1 MKKILIINTNIF
13 DRNGMST
20 VVMNYYEYMDRSNL
34 SFDFIVNDYMDEDY
48 KNYISRHGD
57 NVYLFKNRKKN
68 PMQYILQIKNII
80 KRNDYDVIHIH
91 GNSST
96 VCAEIFAIKTSNIRA
111 KVILHAHGVR
121 TDHPFIHKIF
131 LKYINRNIDVALAA
145 SEKAGEFLFK
155 DFNEFTVIPNGI
167 DVNKFKFNSEDRK
180 RIRNK
185 YSFNEKDKVLLHV
198 GAFNGAKNQSFLI
211 EMFNELLKIDNSYR
225 LILIGDGELKNKKVS
240 QVKKLNLDKR
250 IKFLG
255 EISDISPYYSASD
268 VFLFPSNY
276 EAFGIVA
283 LEAQA
288 NGLPCLVSD
297 RLPTVV
303 KLTNNLQFLKI
314 GENQINT
321 WIEFILKSKRDDNVD
336 YKAWS
341 ENGYEISTVAEK
353 IRRIYLDGK

>member
-34 SFDFIVNDYMDEDY
+34 PFDFIVNDYMDEDY

-145 SEKAGEFLFK
+145 SEKAG
-155 DFNEFTVIPNGI
+155 
-167 DVNKFKFNSEDRK
+167 
-180 RIRNK
+180 
-185 YSFNEKDKVLLHV
+185 
-198 GAFNGAKNQSFLI
+198 
-211 EMFNELLKIDNSYR
+211 
-225 LILIGDGELKNKKVS
+225 
-240 QVKKLNLDKR
+240 
-250 IKFLG
+250 
-255 EISDISPYYSASD
+255 
-268 VFLFPSNY
+268 
-276 EAFGIVA
+276 
-283 LEAQA
+283 
-288 NGLPCLVSD
+288 
-297 RLPTVV
+297 
-303 KLTNNLQFLKI
+303 
-314 GENQINT
+314 
-321 WIEFILKSKRDDNVD
+321 
-336 YKAWS
+336 
-341 ENGYEISTVAEK
+341 
-353 IRRIYLDGK
+353 